1 MDTAGEGA
9 VRVNEE
15 SSVDIYTI
23 RCVEQIA
30 GGNLLDITGSSAG
43 RSVMTA
49 WVGWNR
55 WEGDS
60 YTHIY
65 FVV

>member
-1 MDTAGEGA
+1 M
-9 VRVNEE
+9 NEE
-15 SSVDIYTI
+15 SSVDIYTL
-23 RCVEQIA
+23 RCVKQIA
-30 GGNLLDITGSSAG
+30 VGNLLDITGSSAG
-43 RSVMTA
+43 RSVMIA